1 MRRFILR
8 ADKAGIL
15 HLPQGG
21 VRQSIYWGKSYVKSY
36 AAQHVRGWYAYA
48 KRQRRFSTPQGSLY
62 LIDKCIKTNA
72 WGIAVFIHPRP
83 HARRLLLS
91 DDYSLDFK
99 TENRGDAEFVYNWE
113 SHYDVATRVEPT
125 PASSGGSFT
134 APVNQCI
141 YIRGYKLLLRKR
153 DSKVGANGSK
163 RPGVG
168 RILLS
173 RLFGKLFS
181 SAKTGKPTNRT
192 SGDPHT
198 NISRGSTH
206 RGSQN
211 SMASGLA
218 SNWSTHPSDI
228 INEFLLQEVSRIR
241 FFSEKMPYHCKRWL
255 IANWL

>member
-8 ADKAGIL
+8 ADKTGIL

-21 VRQSIYWGKSYVKSY
+21 VHQYISCGKSYVKSY
-36 AAQHVRGWYAYA
+36 AAQYVRGWYAYA
-48 KRQRRFSTPQGSLY
+48 KRRRRFSTPQGSLY

-72 WGIAVFIHPRP
+72 WGIAVFIHPTP
-83 HARRLLLS
+83 QFLLS

-99 TENRGDAEFVYNWE
+99 TENRGHAEVVYNWE
-113 SHYDVATRVEPT
+113 SQYDVATRVEPT

-228 INEFLLQEVSRIR
+228 INEFLLQEVSRIH
-241 FFSEKMPYHCKRWL
+241 FFRRRCL
-255 IANWL
+255 ITVTDA